1 MPKAI
6 RVTELRAHA
15 GRILRRVR
23 EKREAVDVTYRGEVV
38 ARIVPV
44 VPAGE
49 SAKAASAVWSE
60 IDQVAAEIGR
70 HWHPKTKSAVE
81 TVREGRRG

>member
-1 MPKAI
+1 MQKAVGV
-6 RVTELRAHA
+6 RELGASA
-15 GRILRRVR
+15 SRILRRVR

-44 VPAGE
+44 VSASE

-60 IDQVAAEIGR
+60 IDQLAAEIGR
-70 HWHPKTKSAVE
+70 HWHPKTKSAVA